1 MAEIRIKDNESLGK
15 RFEKIQKAV
24 RPPGVI
30 QEVRKREAYEK
41 PSVKRKRSPKQPAS
55 ASINKLAGQNQLLR
69 KAGACARFLMKNPPR
84 GRLEK
89 GPSGTTLWK
98 WNRNPLH
105 HHAGGCTCPF
115 NANCHAQKRYGYFAR
130 THPLPGGG
138 GHSARCGQYPGTPR
152 FPVSFDGAVEW
163 THMVREAGIGIVI
176 VSNNLKKR
184 VAPFAAKFDLP
195 YVTHGLKPLPWGFN
209 KARRMLGNDSKN
221 VLVVGDQ
228 IYTDILGANLAK
240 MKSILLEPVEH
251 GESLSIWFRRW
262 LEKPVRRKIR
272 RLQNRGEM

>member
-1 MAEIRIKDNESLGK
+1 MSLLMPTVMLKSVTDISLGLI
-15 RFEKIQKAV
+15 RSLGA
-24 RPPGVI
+24 
-30 QEVRKREAYEK
+30 EAILLDVDNTLARHG
-41 PSVKRKRSPKQPAS
+41 SQSP
-55 ASINKLAGQNQLLR
+55 
-69 KAGACARFLMKNPPR
+69 
-84 GRLEK
+84 
-89 GPSGTTLWK
+89 
-98 WNRNPLH
+98 
-105 HHAGGCTCPF
+105 
-115 NANCHAQKRYGYFAR
+115 
-130 THPLPGGG
+130 
-138 GHSARCGQYPGTPR
+138 
-152 FPVSFDGAVEW
+152 FDGAVEW